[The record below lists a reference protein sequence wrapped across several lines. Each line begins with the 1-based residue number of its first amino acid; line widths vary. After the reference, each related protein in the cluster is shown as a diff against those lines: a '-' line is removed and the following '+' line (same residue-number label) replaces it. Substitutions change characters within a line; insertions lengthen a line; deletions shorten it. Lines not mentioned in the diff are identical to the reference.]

1 MALLGPN
8 GCGKST
14 LIKMIMN
21 ENDDKFIKVA
31 KGAKIG
37 YFSQDMSILNEDLT
51 IIENVMEES
60 IYDETFARILLA
72 GLLIK
77 REDIY
82 KKVRVLSG
90 GEKVKVSFAK
100 MLLKDINLLIL
111 DEPTNYIDINSLE
124 VVEKVLKDYKG
135 TILFV
140 SHDRRFIEALA
151 DTIMTIENYK
161 INMFRGNYK
170 EYLASKKQA
179 KNDSKKDIKNQIFI
193 LQK

>member
-100 MLLKDINLLIL
+100 MLLKDINLIIL

-124 VVEKVLKDYKG
+124 VVEK
-135 TILFV
+135 
-140 SHDRRFIEALA
+140 SP
-151 DTIMTIENYK
+151 
-161 INMFRGNYK
+161 
-170 EYLASKKQA
+170 
-179 KNDSKKDIKNQIFI
+179 
-193 LQK
+193 